1 MSATKHAFCFCMS
14 LYLLM
19 RLRVMCVCIVVHVRA
34 CAHVCVRTCAFA
46 CACVRV
52 HNSVIAVV
60 KDVPD
65 VGGDRKFEIKTLSVR
80 LGAVT
85 VSSPPPHSSQTK
97 DVQCFI
103 IVLQAC
109 SQNCSGR
116 PLFLLAHATAPTER
130 ETHTHTPQRHTHTT
144 HACALAAMHTH
155 THICTHTFSH

>member
-1 MSATKHAFCFCMS
+1 MSATKHAFCFCIS

-130 ETHTHTPQRHTHTT
+130 ERHTHTPQRHTHTT